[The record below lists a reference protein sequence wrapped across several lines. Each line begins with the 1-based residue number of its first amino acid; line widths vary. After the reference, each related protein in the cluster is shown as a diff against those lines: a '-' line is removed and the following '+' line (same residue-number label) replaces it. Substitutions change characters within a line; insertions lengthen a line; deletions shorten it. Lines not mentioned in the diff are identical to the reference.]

1 MGSTDYLSWALNLS
15 ALGIYMHA
23 ITVAIVIG
31 FSVALLIVEFVGIR
45 KKDDLLL
52 KAAKTISLV
61 LLIVFVFGA
70 ATGTLVEFGLL
81 QVWSGVLLVA
91 GSFAFIPFYLELIAF
106 VLEAAT
112 LIALYYTWGKFR
124 NPWSH
129 WSITLIFTFAVLLSG
144 ALITSVNSW
153 MQAPWGVGEIVKQIY
168 PWAPSYG
175 PLVVNVDFLLT
186 VKNALVSAS
195 SSAGGG
201 VALVNPEILNTLT
214 EKFGALLYDPWIAL
228 KSPYSTQS
236 ILHQLLASASVG
248 VFWAASG
255 FAIHILRRRAEGDYY
270 LKAVKTLSAI
280 GAVLI
285 LAQGATAHWMGA
297 VVYEYQPT
305 KFALIAGLD
314 VSKPNPLIGLTLF
327 GDPNHIFDGFD
338 KLIEAARNHPNPSL
352 AIGGVP
358 VSEIAVADTLKAS
371 NLIGLVYPMYMVKVG
386 VAALSL
392 LISLAILSTFVFRGF
407 WQRRLRL
414 LPYIALVM
422 GVFTPLMAGLGWAV
436 REIGRKPWTVY
447 GLVYPNE
454 IITPLG
460 GSPSVAATVI
470 GGLIV
475 GFILLCLTL
484 YLVLV
489 RGFKIG
495 GR

>member
-1 MGSTDYLSWALNLS
+1 MGGADYLSWALNLS
-15 ALGIYMHA
+15 ALGIYIHA

-31 FSVALLIVEFVGIR
+31 FSVALLIIEFIGIR
-45 KKDDLLL
+45 RKDDLLL
-52 KAAKTISLV
+52 RAAKTISLV
-61 LLIVFVFGA
+61 LLIVFVYGA

-91 GSFAFIPFYLELIAF
+91 GSFAFIPFYLELVAF

-129 WSITLIFTFAVLLSG
+129 WMITLTYAFAALLSG

-153 MQAPWGVGEIVKQIY
+153 MQAPWGVGDIVKQIY

-175 PLVVNVDFLLT
+175 PLVVNADFLLS
-186 VKNALVSAS
+186 VKDALVSVS
-195 SSAGGG
+195 SKAGGG
-201 VALVNPEILNTLT
+201 VALVNPEILSSLT
-214 EKFGALLYDPWIAL
+214 EKFGELLYDPWIAL

-255 FAIHILRRRAEGDYY
+255 FAILILKRRTELDYY
-270 LKAVKTLSAI
+270 LKAVKTLLAI

-314 VSKPNPLIGLTLF
+314 VSKPDPIVGLTMF
-327 GDPNHIFDGFD
+327 GDPNYIFDGFD
-338 KLIEAARNHPNPSL
+338 KLVEAARNHPNPNL
-352 AIGGVP
+352 VIGGVSA
-358 VSEIAVADTLKAS
+358 VDIAVADTLKAS
-371 NLIGLVYPMYMVKVG
+371 NLIGVVYPMYMIKIS

-392 LISLAILSTFVFRGF
+392 LISLVILSVFVFRRF
-407 WQRRLRL
+407 WQSRLNL

-447 GLVYPNE
+447 GLVYPDE

-460 GSPSVAATVI
+460 GSPLVAATVI
-470 GGLIV
+470 GGLIA

-489 RGFKIG
+489 RGFKVG

>member
-1 MGSTDYLSWALNLS
+1 
-15 ALGIYMHA
+15 
-23 ITVAIVIG
+23 
-31 FSVALLIVEFVGIR
+31 
-45 KKDDLLL
+45 
-52 KAAKTISLV
+52 
-61 LLIVFVFGA
+61 
-70 ATGTLVEFGLL
+70 
-81 QVWSGVLLVA
+81 
-91 GSFAFIPFYLELIAF
+91 
-106 VLEAAT
+106 
-112 LIALYYTWGKFR
+112 
-124 NPWSH
+124 
-129 WSITLIFTFAVLLSG
+129 
-144 ALITSVNSW
+144 
-153 MQAPWGVGEIVKQIY
+153 
-168 PWAPSYG
+168 
-175 PLVVNVDFLLT
+175 
-186 VKNALVSAS
+186 
-195 SSAGGG
+195 
-201 VALVNPEILNTLT
+201 
-214 EKFGALLYDPWIAL
+214 
-228 KSPYSTQS
+228 
-236 ILHQLLASASVG
+236 
-248 VFWAASG
+248 
-255 FAIHILRRRAEGDYY
+255 
-270 LKAVKTLSAI
+270 
-280 GAVLI
+280 
-285 LAQGATAHWMGA
+285 MGA

-314 VSKPNPLIGLTLF
+314 VSKPDPLVGLTLF

-358 VSEIAVADTLKAS
+358 VSEIAVADTVKAS

-422 GVFTPLMAGLGWAV
+422 GLFTPLMAGLGWAV

>member
-1 MGSTDYLSWALNLS
+1 LNNFEYVRWALNLS
-15 ALGIYMHA
+15 ALGVYIHA

-31 FSVALLIVEFVGIR
+31 FSVALLIIEFVGIR
-45 KKDDLLL
+45 RKDDLLL
-52 KAAKTISLV
+52 KVAKTISLV
-61 LLIVFVFGA
+61 ILIVFVYGA

-81 QVWSGVLLVA
+81 QVWSGVLLAA
-91 GSFAFIPFYLELIAF
+91 GSFLFLPFYLELIAF

-129 WSITLIFTFAVLLSG
+129 WMITLTYTFAALLSG

-175 PLVVNVDFLLT
+175 PLVVNVDFLLA
-186 VKNALVSAS
+186 VKDALVSAS
-195 SSAGGG
+195 GSAGGG
-201 VALVNPEILNTLT
+201 VALVNPEILSSLT
-214 EKFGALLYDPWIAL
+214 EKFGELLHDPWIAL
-228 KSPYSTQS
+228 KSPYSNQS

-255 FAIHILRRRAEGDYY
+255 FAILIVRKKAEGDYY
-270 LKAVKTLSAI
+270 IKAVKVLSAI
-280 GAVLI
+280 GAILI

-305 KFALIAGLD
+305 KFALISGLD
-314 VSKPNPLIGLTLF
+314 VSKPDPIVGLTMF
-327 GDPNHIFDGFD
+327 GDPNHIFAGFD
-338 KLIEAARNHPNPSL
+338 KLVDAAKNHPNPNL
-352 AIGGVP
+352 IIGGV
-358 VSEIAVADTLKAS
+358 SAAEIAVDDTLKAA
-371 NLIGLVYPMYMVKVG
+371 NLIGLVYPMYMTKVS

-392 LISLAILSTFVFRGF
+392 LISLAILSIFVFKRF
-407 WQRRLRL
+407 WQSRLRL
-414 LPYIALVM
+414 LPYLALVM

-447 GLVYPNE
+447 GLIYPEE

-460 GSPSVAATVI
+460 GAPWVAAVVI
-470 GGLIV
+470 GGLIA
-475 GFILLCLTL
+475 GFLLMCLTL

-489 RGFKIG
+489 KGFRLG
-495 GR
+495 GK

>member
-1 MGSTDYLSWALNLS
+1 MGGADYLDWALNLS
-15 ALGIYMHA
+15 ALGVYIHA
-23 ITVAIVIG
+23 VTVAIVIG
-31 FSVALLIVEFVGIR
+31 FSLALLIVEFVGIR
-45 KKDDLLL
+45 RKDDLLL
-52 KAAKTISLV
+52 KAAKTVSLA
-61 LLIVFVFGA
+61 LLIVFVYGA

-91 GSFAFIPFYLELIAF
+91 GSFAFIPFYLELVAF

-129 WSITLIFTFAVLLSG
+129 WLITLTYTFAALLSG

-175 PLVVNVDFLLT
+175 PLVVNVDFLLS
-186 VKNALVSAS
+186 VKNALVSVS
-195 SSAGGG
+195 GSAGGG
-201 VALVNPEILNTLT
+201 VALVNPEILSTLT
-214 EKFGALLYDPWIAL
+214 EKFGELLYDPWIAL

-255 FAIHILRRRAEGDYY
+255 FAILILRRRVEGEYY

-314 VSKPNPLIGLTLF
+314 VSKPDPLVGLTMF

-338 KLIEAARNHPNPSL
+338 KLIEVAKNHPNPSL
-352 AIGGVP
+352 VIGGVS
-358 VSEIAVADTLKAS
+358 VVDIAVADTLKAS
-371 NLIGLVYPMYMVKVG
+371 NLMGVVYPMYMIKVG

-392 LISLAILSTFVFRGF
+392 LISLAILSVFVFRRF
-407 WQRRLRL
+407 WQSRLRL

-447 GLVYPNE
+447 GLIYPNE
-454 IITPLG
+454 ILTPLG
-460 GSPSVAATVI
+460 GSPLVATTVI

-475 GFILLCLTL
+475 GFILMCLTL

-489 RGFKIG
+489 KGFKVG

>member
-1 MGSTDYLSWALNLS
+1 MGGADYLDWALNLS
-15 ALGIYMHA
+15 ALGIYIHA
-23 ITVAIVIG
+23 VTVAIVIG
-31 FSVALLIVEFVGIR
+31 FSLALLIVEFVGIR
-45 KKDDLLL
+45 RKDDLLL
-52 KAAKTISLV
+52 KAAKTVSLA
-61 LLIVFVFGA
+61 LLIVFVYGA

-91 GSFAFIPFYLELIAF
+91 GSFAFIPFYLELVAF

-129 WSITLIFTFAVLLSG
+129 WLITLTYTFAALLSG

-175 PLVVNVDFLLT
+175 PLVVNVDFLLS
-186 VKNALVSAS
+186 VKNALVSVS
-195 SSAGGG
+195 GSAGGG
-201 VALVNPEILNTLT
+201 VALVNPEILSTLT
-214 EKFGALLYDPWIAL
+214 EKFGELLYDPWIAL

-255 FAIHILRRRAEGDYY
+255 FAILILRRRVEGEYY

-314 VSKPNPLIGLTLF
+314 VSKPDPLVGLTMF

-338 KLIEAARNHPNPSL
+338 KLVEVAKNHPNPSL
-352 AIGGVP
+352 VIGGVS
-358 VSEIAVADTLKAS
+358 VVDIAVADTLKAS
-371 NLIGLVYPMYMVKVG
+371 NLMGVVYPMYMIKVG

-392 LISLAILSTFVFRGF
+392 LISLAILSVFVFRRF
-407 WQRRLRL
+407 WQSRLRL

-454 IITPLG
+454 ILTPLG
-460 GSPSVAATVI
+460 GSPLVATTVI

-489 RGFKIG
+489 KGFKVG